1 MKKGVFCLLFIG
13 FFSGSLK
20 TQVLLKL
27 YNDTLYNYEYAGGDE
42 FSASELDETYWLNGL
57 GWTRVLMLPEL
68 SFNPNNVV
76 QKDGLIRFI
85 AKKEDSLYT
94 LGMYEIDSALVKRK
108 NLKLDSNRFLTKY
121 SAGCIISRA
130 KMHYGLYELRFKV
143 EEGRGIWP
151 AFWFF
156 GGNKNEEIDV
166 FELKG
171 EKRKAIHVDMH
182 CPTGCDREYTDK
194 FSFSKNWGGWLPVK
208 EPLDEAFNL
217 MLLEWEAE
225 QISWYFNGFPFAYFN
240 GRLSTPMNLY
250 LNTSVAKDGEAF
262 KPGPNQSNTW
272 PNTYS
277 VDYIR
282 IWHDKGKGDT
292 VLLKPG
298 RLEDRETGYTNKPL
312 KKKGL
317 TYKRAEFSGSKA
329 FVYFSLTSPNS
340 LSIRL
345 NGKMSSA
352 KSSIRI
358 RGENTDVLLT
368 DVSKL
373 NKIEIKPG
381 EKLLRVEISDGK
393 KTHIKY
399 LRLTF

>member
-1 MKKGVFCLLFIG
+1 MKKTIFLLMCIGTLASGVK
-13 FFSGSLK
+13 S
-20 TQVLLKL
+20 QVLLKL

-42 FSASELDETYWLNGL
+42 FNADKLDETYWLNGL
-57 GWTRVLMLPEL
+57 GWTRVLMNTDLA
-68 SFNPNNVV
+68 FNPNNV
-76 QKDGLIRFI
+76 QLQDGLIKFL

-108 NLKLDSNRFLTKY
+108 NLKLDSNRFLTRY

-130 KMHYGLYELRFKV
+130 KMQYGLYELRFKV

-156 GGNKNEEIDV
+156 GGTKNDEIDA

-171 EKRKAIHVDMH
+171 EKRNAIHVDTH
-182 CPTGCDREYTDK
+182 CPTGCDRGYTDK

-208 EPLDEAFNL
+208 EPLDQAFNL
-217 MLLEWEAE
+217 MHLEWEQE
-225 QISWYFNGFPFAYFN
+225 EVSWYFNGYPLAYFK
-240 GRLSTPMNLY
+240 GRFSTPMNLY

-262 KPGPNQSNTW
+262 KPGPDQSNSW

-282 IWHDKGKGDT
+282 IWQSNGKSDT
-292 VLLKPG
+292 IQLKQG
-298 RLEDRETGYTNKPL
+298 RLKDVDSVYTNKPS

-317 TYKRAEFSGSKA
+317 TYKRTEFSSSKA
-329 FVYFSLTSPNS
+329 FVYLCLNSPNS
-340 LSIRL
+340 LTVKL
-345 NGKMSSA
+345 NGKLNSN
-352 KSSIRI
+352 KSRIHI
-358 RGENTDVLLT
+358 RGEKTDVLLNDLT
-368 DVSKL
+368 KQ
-373 NKIEIKPG
+373 NKVEIKSG
-381 EKLLRVEISDGK
+381 EKLLRLEITDGK
-393 KTHIKY
+393 RKYTKY

>member
-1 MKKGVFCLLFIG
+1 MKKAIFLVVLTSMFT
-13 FFSGSLK
+13 SRSK
-20 TQVLLKL
+20 AQVLLKL
-27 YNDTLYNYEYAGGDE
+27 YNDTLFNYEYAGGDE
-42 FSASELDETYWLNGL
+42 FNAPNLDETYWLNGL
-57 GWTRVLMLPEL
+57 GWTRVLMSQDL

-76 QKDGLIRFI
+76 QQNGLIRFI
-85 AKKEDSLYT
+85 ARKEDSLYT
-94 LGMYEIDSALVKRK
+94 LGMYEIDSALIKRK
-108 NLKLDSNRFLTKY
+108 NLKLDSNRFLTRY

-156 GGNKNEEIDV
+156 GGKKNDEIDA

-171 EKRKAIHVDMH
+171 EKRKLIHVDTH
-182 CPTGCDREYTDK
+182 CPSGCDKGYTDK

-217 MLLEWEAE
+217 MHLEWDPE
-225 QISWYFNGFPFAYFN
+225 QINWYFNGHPLAYFK
-240 GRLSTPMNLY
+240 GRFPTPMNLY

-262 KPGPNQSNTW
+262 KPGPDQNTSW

-282 IWHDKGKGDT
+282 IWKANGINDT
-292 VLLKPG
+292 IQLKLG
-298 RLEDRETGYTNKPL
+298 LLEDADSVYTNVPA

-317 TYKRAEFSGSKA
+317 TYKRSEFSASKA
-329 FVYFSLTSPNS
+329 FVYLSLKSPNT
-340 LSIRL
+340 LTIKL
-345 NGKMSSA
+345 NGKLTQG
-352 KSSIRI
+352 KSSLRI
-358 RGENTDVLLT
+358 LGEKTDVLLN
-368 DVSKL
+368 DFSKP

-381 EKLLRVEISDGK
+381 EKLLRLELIDGK
-393 KTHIKY
+393 KRYIKY